1 MAVQGVGFTHVSA
14 CVTMSVQEK
23 GVPSQISLSFVQVF
37 CATVSICSTIWLKS
51 AAILLGF
58 PSIGIRSISHRTCL
72 SLCFQVELTMTMK
85 DQLKVICEKLN
96 HEKWN
101 KSRLRG
107 LSLFGL
113 LFWINQSKFLLF
125 NEIKATLC
133 LHHSE
138 DWWKILSLD
147 TLYPDLGPEERAVQP
162 WTRMAKR

>member
-1 MAVQGVGFTHVSA
+1 MCRAATCQALTGGSTRSELTCGLSKMRPWLMAVQGVGFTHVSA

-23 GVPSQISLSFVQVF
+23 GVPSQISLSFDQVF

-72 SLCFQVELTMTMK
+72 SLCFRVELTMTMK

-107 LSLFGL
+107 LSLF
-113 LFWINQSKFLLF
+113 WIIVLDQSI
-125 NEIKATLC
+125 EI
-133 LHHSE
+133 SF
-138 DWWKILSLD
+138 
-147 TLYPDLGPEERAVQP
+147 V
-162 WTRMAKR
+162 